1 MSSIAIAPIHRAVRF
16 WEAPIGKKA
25 VMAGTGVML
34 FGYVVAH
41 LLGNLQIYSS
51 NPEQINIYAAFL
63 HNPSNTG
70 LLWGARLALLA
81 AVALHVLAS
90 IQLWNLKRE
99 ARPIAYYKKADV
111 PTSYAAR
118 TMMWS
123 GPIIA
128 FFVIFHIMHLTV
140 GSVPGLALSEIS
152 EHHPNVRA
160 NVIAGFSNPLVAG
173 FYIVA
178 MVLLCVHLFHGL
190 WSMFQSLGINH
201 PRYTPLLKKFAAIAA
216 IAICIGNISIPISV
230 LLGWVR

>member
-16 WEAPIGKKA
+16 WEAAIGKKI
-25 VMAGTGVML
+25 VMAGTGILL

-70 LLWGARLALLA
+70 LLWGARLVLLW
-81 AVALHVLAS
+81 AVGMHVLAS
-90 IQLWNLKRE
+90 LQLWNLKRA
-99 ARPIAYYKKADV
+99 ARPVAYIKKQDPAA
-111 PTSYAAR
+111 SYASR

-123 GPIIA
+123 GPIVGA
-128 FFVIFHIMHLTV
+128 FIIFHILHLTT
-140 GSVPGLALSEIS
+140 GSIPGLPLSELS

-160 NVIAGFSNPLVAG
+160 NLIAGFSNPAVSG
-173 FYIVA
+173 FYILA
-178 MVLLCVHLFHGL
+178 IVLLCTHLYHGL
-190 WSMFQSLGINH
+190 WSMFQSLGVAH
-201 PRYTPLLKKFAAIAA
+201 PVYTPLLKKFAVLAS

-230 LLGWVR
+230 LLGVVR